1 MKLFRFQKIETFFI
15 KIPIAHLPTLNSPH
29 KSLKSAQLKM
39 LSRTPSKPWSVDQF
53 EEFRPHMTQMVRTA
67 IVPNLHQHQP
77 DTENKNRILLHG
89 QVKVGK
95 REIVEYMAVRD
106 SFHQNRIHVFIS
118 AFHRKADESQ
128 RDELGMH
135 NIHVFSIHDKK
146 RRDAAIRFIGEQLEQ
161 NMQIVIH
168 WDECDYGTGDRQN
181 LANVYRMF
189 RDHPG
194 VFNILYSATPEEMLY
209 SAEIAEKDEADAFIT
224 DFYEEGS
231 VVKYIPPVG
240 YCGAQAFLDHGLV
253 FQALPFFEICENS
266 IRLSEQARSIL
277 SDAKAS
283 IRVVNRKRRNLQS
296 QIEDAEDDGDQVLA
310 ERLRAELKQLS
321 VRNIISLRLSYFLN
335 DDDDDENDTDE
346 NDTDEKETDD
356 VSSVT
361 SNGSSKGKAIYTF
374 LKNSQ
379 FIAELNPDNV
389 LIIAD
394 KPDQKELVSLP
405 NVKTEMVQWGKRAY
419 WDGITTEKIVII
431 VNDQTSTRSTEWVCH
446 DRMFTTHDYRKRLTF
461 NTVAQ
466 AQLRVAH
473 YEQNYGGFQSIRVYG
488 DVKTFQFAVGQIS
501 AAEYL
506 NTEWITRKI
515 PKSNPPRYR
524 IKSFTTKKLM
534 PAIRVEHNG
543 KVATY
548 EGVPDPNGY
557 SLELS
562 QKILIQLG
570 GTNNGHSKMS
580 QRVRGNSKRVPKIKA
595 KFYPCEPTQ
604 TGSVLETL
612 YRDPDVADRLN
623 GHTFNAGGYFK
634 YPILNERGETDYM
647 GFLRVRKV
655 LNYAD
660 IAHNLWGIRMGHEQ
674 ARLTE
679 CYKDGVLGLCLRVAT
694 GEFEETSDLEAYKSM
709 YQTDV

>member
-1 MKLFRFQKIETFFI
+1 
-15 KIPIAHLPTLNSPH
+15 
-29 KSLKSAQLKM
+29 M
-39 LSRTPSKPWSVDQF
+39 LSTAAQRPAKPWSVDQF
-53 EEFRPHMTQMVRTA
+53 EEFRPHMTEMVRTY
-67 IVPNLHQHQP
+67 IVPLLHQS

-106 SFHQNRIHVFIS
+106 SFHQNRLHVFIS

-146 RRDAAIRFIGEQLEQ
+146 RRDAAIRFIAEQLDH

-189 RDHPG
+189 RDHHS

-253 FQALPFFEICENS
+253 FQALPFFEFCENT

-277 SDAKAS
+277 ADAKAS
-283 IRVVNRKRRNLQS
+283 IRITNRRRRDLQS
-296 QIEDAEDDGDQVLA
+296 QIEDAEDDGDKVLA
-310 ERLRAELKQLS
+310 DRLRCELSKIS

-335 DDDDDENDTDE
+335 DDNDDDNDDDEDDDKE
-346 NDTDEKETDD
+346 KEKETDESDD

-361 SNGSSKGKAIYTF
+361 SGGSSKGKAIYTF

-379 FIAELNPDNV
+379 FIHELNPENV

-405 NVKTEMVQWGKRAY
+405 NVKTETVQWGKRAY

-473 YEQNYGGFQSIRVYG
+473 YEQNYGGFQPIRVYG
-488 DVKTFQFAVGQIS
+488 DVKTFQFAVGQIGAS
-501 AAEYL
+501 EYL

-524 IKSFTTKKLM
+524 IKSMLDTKTAKKPM

-543 KVATY
+543 GVATY
-548 EGVPDPNGY
+548 EGVPDPAGY

-604 TGSVLETL
+604 TSTVLETL
-612 YRDPDVADRLN
+612 YRDPDVAGLLN

-634 YPILNERGETDYM
+634 YPILNERGETNYM
-647 GFLRVRKV
+647 GFLRARKV

-679 CYKDGVLGLCLRVAT
+679 CYRDGVLGLCLRVAT

-709 YQTDV
+709 YQTEV